1 MKFNFDVKRFKKN
14 FIRDWQLHVLMLFP
28 LVYLTIFNIIPLHG
42 LQLAFRDYTILNGV
56 GGSKWIGLKL
66 FERFLNNPDFGLY
79 FKNTLYLSL
88 YSMVTFPLPVVF
100 ALILNALRSEK
111 YKKVVQT
118 VSYMP
123 YFLSTTVMVGI
134 LHMVL
139 NPLGGMYGNLYQLI
153 TGARATVDI
162 RYMSSAFRHLYV
174 WSGVWQSLGWSSIIY
189 MAALSSVSQEL
200 HEAAQI
206 DGATRLK
213 RMWHVDLPAI
223 MPTVAI
229 MFIMRCTSIISVGA
243 EKVLLM
249 QKKGVN
255 TDTAEVLSTK
265 VLNDFRDKGA
275 ISYSEGTAIGLFN
288 TAINLFLLVLVN
300 TIVKKAT
307 DGEVTLY

>member
-1 MKFNFDVKRFKKN
+1 MKFNFDIKRFKKN
-14 FIRDWQLHVLMLFP
+14 FVRDWQLHVLMLLP

-66 FERFLNNPDFGLY
+66 FEKFLINPDFGLY

-88 YSMVTFPLPVVF
+88 YSMATFPLPVAF

-153 TGARATVDI
+153 TGKRSYGIAWLQSEFGTSG
-162 RYMSSAFRHLYV
+162 SSSK
-174 WSGVWQSLGWSSIIY
+174 SGRIF
-189 MAALSSVSQEL
+189 
-200 HEAAQI
+200 
-206 DGATRLK
+206 K
-213 RMWHVDLPAI
+213 
-223 MPTVAI
+223 
-229 MFIMRCTSIISVGA
+229 
-243 EKVLLM
+243 
-249 QKKGVN
+249 
-255 TDTAEVLSTK
+255 
-265 VLNDFRDKGA
+265 
-275 ISYSEGTAIGLFN
+275 
-288 TAINLFLLVLVN
+288 
-300 TIVKKAT
+300 
-307 DGEVTLY
+307 